1 MLSDYIIETGLR
13 YLGTPYVF
21 NSSPYQTSTFDC
33 SSFMQH
39 IFKRNGITLPRNS
52 RQQYQAGVTVPY
64 SSIQRGD
71 LLFFTTP
78 QRMNRQGIERVGH
91 VAIYIGQGR
100 MLHTSRNEGKVCV
113 VPFDSDWK
121 ERFIGAKRF
130 G

>member
-1 MLSDYIIETGLR
+1 MLSDDIIKTGMR

-21 NSSPYQTSTFDC
+21 NSSPYQTETFDC

-52 RQQYQAGVTVPY
+52 RQQYEAGVAVPY
-64 SSIQRGD
+64 SNIQRGD

-100 MLHTSRNEGKVCV
+100 MLHTSRNAGKVCV
-113 VPFDSDWK
+113 VEFDSDWK

>member
-1 MLSDYIIETGLR
+1 VLSDNIIKTGMK

-21 NSSPYQTSTFDC
+21 NSSPYQTNTFDC

-39 IFKRNGITLPRNS
+39 IFKRHGVTLPRNS
-52 RQQYQAGVTVPY
+52 RQQYRAGVNVPY
-64 SSIQRGD
+64 SNIQKGD

-78 QRMNRQGIERVGH
+78 RRMNRQGIEKIGH

-100 MLHTSRNEGKVCV
+100 MLHTSRREGKVSV
-113 VPFDSDWK
+113 VQFAGNWK

>member
-1 MLSDYIIETGLR
+1 MR

-21 NSSPYQTSTFDC
+21 NSSPYQTETFDC

-52 RQQYQAGVTVPY
+52 RQQYQAGINVPY
-64 SSIQRGD
+64 LNIQRGD

-78 QRMNRQGIERVGH
+78 QRMNRKGIERIGH

-100 MLHTSRNEGKVCV
+100 MLHTSRNAGKVCV
-113 VPFDSDWK
+113 VQFDGDWK

>member
-1 MLSDYIIETGLR
+1 MLSDRIIETGLR

-21 NSSPYQTSTFDC
+21 NSSPYQTNTFDC
-33 SSFMQH
+33 SSFMQY

-64 SSIQRGD
+64 SNIQRGD

-78 QRMNRQGIERVGH
+78 QRMNREGIERVGH

-100 MLHTSRNEGKVCV
+100 MLHTSRNEGRVCV
-113 VPFDSDWK
+113 VQFDSEWK

>member
-1 MLSDYIIETGLR
+1 MLSDNIIKTGMR

-21 NSSPYQTSTFDC
+21 NSSPYQTNTFDC

-52 RQQYQAGVTVPY
+52 RQQYQAGINVPY
-64 SSIQRGD
+64 SNIQRGD
-71 LLFFTTP
+71 LLFFTTR
-78 QRMNRQGIERVGH
+78 QRMNKNGIERVGH

-100 MLHTSRNEGKVCV
+100 MLHTSRNAGKVSV
-113 VPFDSDWK
+113 AQFDNNWK